1 MTHPSARRVLIRGGR
16 PLGQENAQD
25 NAYDLP
31 AVADILI
38 EDGVISVI
46 APDLSD
52 RAGEGACT
60 VIDGHDRLVVPGFVN
75 SHYHSHDTLLKG
87 VFEALPLDIWSVL
100 ALPPAFPPRQAGEI
114 RVRTL
119 IGAAECLLRGI
130 TTVQDMVRLHP
141 FSVEHFDIVLDA
153 YEEIGLRA
161 VVAPH
166 FNDLAST
173 NSAAFWDEEVPAS
186 EWWRLSG
193 GLPTFPKDAVLADL
207 IRDAVVPR
215 LGRAGIVQLGLG
227 PSAPE
232 RCSRELLEAVADMS
246 ARHDLQVFT
255 HVAESR
261 GKTLHARL
269 KLAEHGHS
277 HVTYLANCGLL
288 GPRLTLAHAVWLDEA
303 EVAAISR
310 AEASVVLN
318 PQGNLKTRSG
328 VAPIGA
334 YRDAGVNVGLGCD
347 NCSCNDSQSMLQTMK
362 AYAGLGALERP
373 LGETPSARDA
383 LDAATRAGARALGL
397 RDVGSLAPGMKA
409 DMSLFRLDDICFV
422 PLNSAVRQLVFGD
435 AGPALDKVL
444 VDGRLIVDAGRILT
458 IDLAALRRQAEGY
471 AAELRDELGRIAE
484 RVKPLYGDIER
495 AARRAQGTD
504 WRLASCPAHDGAQ
517 RFGAP

>member
-38 EDGVISVI
+38 EDGVISAI

-193 GLPTFPKDAVLADL
+193 GLPTFPKDVVLADL
-207 IRDAVVPR
+207 IRDTVVPR
-215 LGRAGIVQLGLG
+215 LGRAGIVQ
-227 PSAPE
+227 PWSWT
-232 RCSRELLEAVADMS
+232 V
-246 ARHDLQVFT
+246 
-255 HVAESR
+255 
-261 GKTLHARL
+261 
-269 KLAEHGHS
+269 
-277 HVTYLANCGLL
+277 
-288 GPRLTLAHAVWLDEA
+288 
-303 EVAAISR
+303 
-310 AEASVVLN
+310 
-318 PQGNLKTRSG
+318 
-328 VAPIGA
+328 
-334 YRDAGVNVGLGCD
+334 
-347 NCSCNDSQSMLQTMK
+347 
-362 AYAGLGALERP
+362 
-373 LGETPSARDA
+373 
-383 LDAATRAGARALGL
+383 GARAL
-397 RDVGSLAPGMKA
+397 LA
-409 DMSLFRLDDICFV
+409 
-422 PLNSAVRQLVFGD
+422 
-435 AGPALDKVL
+435 
-444 VDGRLIVDAGRILT
+444 
-458 IDLAALRRQAEGY
+458 
-471 AAELRDELGRIAE
+471 
-484 RVKPLYGDIER
+484 R
-495 AARRAQGTD
+495 AARG
-504 WRLASCPAHDGAQ
+504 G
-517 RFGAP
+517 G